1 MNPTNTKFQQ
11 QCKEKTTNSINC
23 SDVMS
28 TFRQISFIFLL
39 AISLTEAFTTVT
51 SQPRAVSKLASADSE
66 SLSSSVA
73 DVSRRNVFQKS
84 FVAAIAL
91 TPTLA
96 NALDMDA
103 FANAQ
108 VRSKWIHARCWRW
121 KKTWNGNAT
130 WSFNNL
136 NAKLTNLRHWPSSS
150 KHVICSR

>member
-1 MNPTNTKFQQ
+1 MNPTNTKLQQ
-11 QCKEKTTNSINC
+11 HHKEKITISIYC
-23 SDVMS
+23 PDVMS

-39 AISLTEAFTTVT
+39 AISFTEAFTTVT
-51 SQPRAVSKLASADSE
+51 SQPRAVSKLASAQNE
-66 SLSSSVA
+66 SVSSSVA

-108 VRSKWIHARCWRW
+108 VRSK
-121 KKTWNGNAT
+121 
-130 WSFNNL
+130 
-136 NAKLTNLRHWPSSS
+136 
-150 KHVICSR
+150 

>member
-1 MNPTNTKFQQ
+1 MKKSDSNFPAMLTKLEMVCSQQSLRQNLMNPTNTKLQQ
-11 QCKEKTTNSINC
+11 QCKEKTIISINNP
-23 SDVMS
+23 DMMS

-39 AISLTEAFTTVT
+39 AISFTEAFTTVT

-66 SLSSSVA
+66 SLSSSEA

-108 VRSKWIHARCWRW
+108 VRSK
-121 KKTWNGNAT
+121 
-130 WSFNNL
+130 
-136 NAKLTNLRHWPSSS
+136 
-150 KHVICSR
+150 